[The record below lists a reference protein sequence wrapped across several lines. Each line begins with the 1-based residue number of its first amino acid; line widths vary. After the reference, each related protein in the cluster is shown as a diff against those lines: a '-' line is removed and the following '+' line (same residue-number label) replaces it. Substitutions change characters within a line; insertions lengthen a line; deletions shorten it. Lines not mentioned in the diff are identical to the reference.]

1 MSIDSGD
8 VNEAQEIQKL
18 FNQCTTL
25 LAENVEKRRVIQ
37 NRLNRILKPLEAA
50 EDELRTQLEENDF
63 NLAKIKTLTARN

>member
-1 MSIDSGD
+1 VSIDSGD

-37 NRLNRILKPLEAA
+37 NRLNRLMIP
-50 EDELRTQLEENDF
+50 F
-63 NLAKIKTLTARN
+63 

>member
-37 NRLNRILKPLEAA
+37 NRLNRILKPLGAA